1 MGLLADLLKE
11 YPALSVTKE
20 RLALIEERLRIV
32 DAENDKL
39 KAENAEIKKRIHVL
53 EKANKFIEYKGTPW
67 KQLNGAVDSIAY
79 CPDCKLAMSA
89 FPPGSNEMLICSKCN
104 FTAPFPPSQVD
115 AMAKK
120 LEVELLLA

>member
-11 YPALSVTKE
+11 YPALSVAKE
-20 RLALIEERLRIV
+20 RLALIEELMRIV

-39 KAENAEIKKRIHVL
+39 KAENAELKKRVPVL
-53 EKANKFIEYKGTPW
+53 EKASKFIEYKGTLW

-79 CPDCKLAMSA
+79 CPDCTLAMSA
-89 FPPGSNEMLICSKCN
+89 FPPGSDEMLICSRCN

-115 AMAKK
+115 AMATK